1 MLANIKFLAIV
12 SIAILATT
20 VNAQTSSA
28 PPASATPAC
37 ITACI
42 QSSLSPNGCTSAA
55 NLACVCTNP
64 TFVNAATKCIQANC
78 TSAERTEALQLQV
91 AECSALNSTSTATAT
106 SATASPT
113 ESNSS
118 ANMGIVQLGYNG
130 LIGATVGLVIGAGL
144 LF

>member
-1 MLANIKFLAIV
+1 MLANVKLPAAV
-12 SIAILATT
+12 YIAILATA

-37 ITACI
+37 VAACI
-42 QSSLSPNGCTSAA
+42 QSSLSPNGCTSAT

-64 TFVNAATKCIQANC
+64 TFVNAATKCIQSNC

-91 AECSALNSTSTATAT
+91 AECAALNSTSTATAT
-106 SATASPT
+106 SAAASPT

-118 ANMGIVQLGYNG
+118 INMGIVQFVYKG
-130 LIGATVGLVIGAGL
+130 LIGATVGLVVGAGL